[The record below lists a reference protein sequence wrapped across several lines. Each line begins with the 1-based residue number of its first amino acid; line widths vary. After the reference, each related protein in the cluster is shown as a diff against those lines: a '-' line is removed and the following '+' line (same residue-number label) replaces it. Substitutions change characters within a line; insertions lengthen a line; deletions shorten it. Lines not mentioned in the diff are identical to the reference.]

1 MQTKPSEKRK
11 LSLPTTRAHD
21 TIVGMLSK
29 PEKILLWGNI
39 LWISGVGMLGPL
51 FAIFA
56 EKIGGNILEIS
67 WAYATYLVVTGIGI
81 IVVGTLGDR
90 IGHKRLMVAGYGL
103 NALATFGYL
112 AVNSTVELFV
122 VQALLGVAFALS
134 NPTWSALYDLYS
146 GDDTED
152 GYIWGLSAGTGHIV
166 SGVALVIGGFIINA
180 YSFDALFI
188 IMGSILTIST
198 IYQAKI
204 LYV

>member
-90 IGHKRLMVAGYGL
+90 IGHKRLMVAG
-103 NALATFGYL
+103 
-112 AVNSTVELFV
+112 
-122 VQALLGVAFALS
+122 
-134 NPTWSALYDLYS
+134 
-146 GDDTED
+146 
-152 GYIWGLSAGTGHIV
+152 
-166 SGVALVIGGFIINA
+166 
-180 YSFDALFI
+180 
-188 IMGSILTIST
+188 
-198 IYQAKI
+198 
-204 LYV
+204 